1 MFVCLLESHVNVQ
14 MDDHMGVIDFNP
26 STDVGVIYLTE
37 ADLVGGDP
45 YKAKILKLAKV
56 LKIYAVIDVMQFLC
70 ETLSFSGT
78 VEPCQYDHLLAIK
91 VWLK

>member
-1 MFVCLLESHVNVQ
+1 MFVCLSESHVNVQ

-56 LKIYAVIDVMQFLC
+56 LIIYAVMVVMQFLC

-78 VEPCQYDHLLAIK
+78 VVQCQYDHRLAMKI
-91 VWLK
+91 WLQ